1 MRAPGRLLPVA
12 AVLLVLSA
20 TAAAAAGPPS
30 PSPRAKN
37 PSLRI
42 ALLAGEELPFL
53 GLLEA
58 GLMENI
64 PASWVERNEIKKVL
78 TEPELQAAFGADA
91 PQRRT
96 ALGKILRA
104 DLLVLVRSAED
115 SQPHLEV
122 VVCETRQGLR
132 LSVQPIRL
140 TTQPETAV
148 AAVTRLV
155 QQAIEKER
163 QKIVD
168 IVAVPPLMNMSLG
181 READYLQRA
190 YAGLIEGCLL
200 ERPGVLVVEL
210 AEADAIA
217 REIALSGGTIER
229 RLPLY
234 LLGQYRIE
242 MAAGQPAGQFT
253 LKLLRGKRP
262 LDSRREAALVPERM
276 AAKIR
281 AAALEMLDKALGQ
294 RAEPSDPATEARQ
307 LARCAE
313 AFQAVG
319 DWPEALNLV
328 EASLLLNPSQPR
340 LHRDA
345 AEILGTMAS
354 ELDPFHDPSR
364 PQANTKAVAYLR
376 ASLPHLE
383 AFYRETRV
391 EPRDVA
397 AVQSCWGALRWR
409 VASPL
414 GDRRIDRECR
424 ELYEDLTRMCGSVLA
439 AKAAAKVQDYSLSQL
454 APYSEMP
461 RPSGSTDAMV
471 RWDAESLPACCRH
484 RLELLKA
491 FQYLEVPQF
500 GRLLWIDAGWPRDW
514 DQPAYL
520 KFLDEAEKLSRPE
533 VVREARRVRAYIVS
547 TRTWRPPPAPLP
559 ARPAIDRG
567 AAEVAFRRIDL
578 MVRRPNGGEAFYS
591 GCPLLWLPACDGMDV
606 VLDEWAL
613 YVMRRPGR
621 LVPLALPG
629 HPNPNFAA
637 GRQVTNACWDG
648 RYVWFAS
655 PAANPG
661 TPKRATGGGQSGL
674 EYAPEGKPF
683 LAAVEPA
690 TGKVWTFSAAD
701 GLPPMQ
707 SPGGPAVT
715 PLEPGKICLAGHFG
729 RSWCGVATL
738 DPAAGIKL
746 DIFYEAREVDPE
758 TNPAN
763 GQNVRLA
770 SPVVFLC
777 TLTSAAAA
785 GGPPQQRV
793 LLNRQ
798 AAGTLLL
805 DPRTRSVRLLP
816 YRIPPETFF
825 CAHDGMLYWEGFR
838 RADNRTELYRTGFPD
853 FHMELV
859 NPESQFG
866 FCLIEGN
873 RLHVLGDRA
882 GIPCWCLAARVQD
895 EVRRLR
901 GPVPWTSGNI
911 LSFSGHIALSRHYGL
926 IYYGEDRDV
935 CRVEFP
941 AN

>member
-1 MRAPGRLLPVA
+1 
-12 AVLLVLSA
+12 
-20 TAAAAAGPPS
+20 
-30 PSPRAKN
+30 
-37 PSLRI
+37 
-42 ALLAGEELPFL
+42 
-53 GLLEA
+53 
-58 GLMENI
+58 
-64 PASWVERNEIKKVL
+64 
-78 TEPELQAAFGADA
+78 
-91 PQRRT
+91 
-96 ALGKILRA
+96 
-104 DLLVLVRSAED
+104 
-115 SQPHLEV
+115 
-122 VVCETRQGLR
+122 
-132 LSVQPIRL
+132 
-140 TTQPETAV
+140 
-148 AAVTRLV
+148 
-155 QQAIEKER
+155 
-163 QKIVD
+163 
-168 IVAVPPLMNMSLG
+168 
-181 READYLQRA
+181 
-190 YAGLIEGCLL
+190 
-200 ERPGVLVVEL
+200 
-210 AEADAIA
+210 
-217 REIALSGGTIER
+217 
-229 RLPLY
+229 
-234 LLGQYRIE
+234 
-242 MAAGQPAGQFT
+242 MAH
-253 LKLLRGKRP
+253 R
-262 LDSRREAALVPERM
+262 
-276 AAKIR
+276 
-281 AAALEMLDKALGQ
+281 
-294 RAEPSDPATEARQ
+294 
-307 LARCAE
+307 AE

-461 RPSGSTDAMV
+461 RPSGSTDAMA

-547 TRTWRPPPAPLP
+547 TRTWRPPPAPPLP

-816 YRIPPETFF
+816 YRIPPRRSS
-825 CAHDGMLYWEGFR
+825 AHDGMLYWEGFR

-873 RLHVLGDRA
+873 RLHVLGDRGDPLLVPRRQGPRRGSPA
-882 GIPCWCLAARVQD
+882 SRTRPLDFGEHPLLFRPHRAEPALRADLLRRRPGRVPGG
-895 EVRRLR
+895 V
-901 GPVPWTSGNI
+901 SGE
-911 LSFSGHIALSRHYGL
+911 LSFAAGRRSRPQPQRPIQHEKRHRGSPEKFKDWRTAGPAGRRVFSGAAGDRLLLHRCSPPPRRRQGRRH
-926 IYYGEDRDV
+926 EDAGKGRGCQCHRAVPVVRERAPHADRRGKGPCTAAAGGGQLAGRAAQAGHGRARSAPRAAGPEAV
-935 CRVEFP
+935 TP
-941 AN
+941 ATVSGRKC